1 MIGSRQGWI
10 VFGGVLTIL
19 AIASSIG
26 YVMSLRVRHLESD
39 AARKVVENL
48 NARIKAWWV
57 MIVVLAAALMTGPKA
72 VIILFGLISFAALRE
87 FLTLTP
93 TRKADHFALL
103 VSFFIVLPSQY
114 GLVWTAWYGVFTIFI
129 PVYVF
134 LLLPAFTI
142 ISDDATVNFLTRT
155 SETQWGLMVCV
166 YCISHVPALLML
178 TIPNYD
184 PAMLIVFLILVVQA
198 SDVLQYVWGKLT
210 GRHKIAPHVSPS
222 KTVEGFVGGVLSA
235 TALGT
240 GLWWMTPFRPWQA
253 ALFSFLITMTGFL
266 GGLVMSAIKRDRGV
280 KDWGHLIEGH
290 GGMLDRLDSVCFA
303 APIFFHLTRFFF
315 AAT

>member
-1 MIGSRQGWI
+1 MIGSPQGWM

-19 AIASSIG
+19 VIASSIG
-26 YVMSLRVRHLESD
+26 FVMSRRVRSDES
-39 AARKVVENL
+39 RKVVENL

-57 MIVVLAAALMTGPKA
+57 MIVVLAGALMTGPKA

-142 ISDDATVNFLTRT
+142 ISNDATKNFLART

-178 TIPNYD
+178 TIPGCD
-184 PAMLIVFLILVVQA
+184 PAMLIVFVILVAQS
-198 SDVLQYVWGKLT
+198 SDVLQYVWGKLA
-210 GRHKIAPHVSPS
+210 GRHRIAPQVSPS
-222 KTVEGFVGGVLSA
+222 KTVEGFVGGVVSA

-240 GLWWMTPFRPWQA
+240 ALWWMTPFHPWPA
-253 ALFSFLITMTGFL
+253 AAFSFLITMTGFL

-315 AAT
+315 STT